1 MLRQLHSASQR
12 CLRDRQAAA
21 VAYELQ
27 LLRQGVSQQPGS
39 AQALFVQW
47 GWDRLTQA
55 AILQRAA
62 SLLQG
67 VAEE

>member
-12 CLRDRQAAA
+12 CLCDRQAAA
-21 VAYELQ
+21 LAYELQ
-27 LLRQGVSQQPGS
+27 LLRQGGSQQPGS
-39 AQALFVQW
+39 AQVLFVQR

-55 AILQRAA
+55 AIHQRAA